1 MMVAAISPQP
11 PIQPIHGPNARDAQ
25 VNEVPA
31 SGMALFSS
39 R

>member
-11 PIQPIHGPNARDAQ
+11 PIQPTQGPKAREAQ
-25 VNEVPA
+25 VNDVPE

>member
-11 PIQPIHGPNARDAQ
+11 PIQPTQGPKARDAH
-25 VNEVPA
+25 VKEVPA
-31 SGMALFSS
+31 SGIALFNS

>member
-11 PIQPIHGPNARDAQ
+11 PIQPSHGPKARETQ
-25 VNEVPA
+25 VKEVPA

>member
-11 PIQPIHGPNARDAQ
+11 PIQPTNGPNAREAH
-25 VNEVPA
+25 VKEVPA
-31 SGMALFSS
+31 SGMALSS

>member
-1 MMVAAISPQP
+1 MIVAAISPQP
-11 PIQPIHGPNARDAQ
+11 PIQPIQGPKARDAH
-25 VNEVPA
+25 VKEVPA